1 METHDYY
8 FKSRDRL
15 LRTELSQWLGA
26 RQVDF
31 VMDHIDRAEQ
41 TAAYMADVW
50 ERTRDSEAS
59 QTFERSVQ
67 KAMESVEVSR
77 QPLLDFSKTMV
88 DELFDQAK
96 QMEYTEQVDALVAL
110 QEELAPI
117 LIPQLGEKWVRHQ
130 ALFAGFIGSIAK
142 LLVDIQFEG
151 IVDSSLDDLKGFDD
165 DVN

>member
-1 METHDYY
+1 
-8 FKSRDRL
+8 
-15 LRTELSQWLGA
+15 
-26 RQVDF
+26 
-31 VMDHIDRAEQ
+31 
-41 TAAYMADVW
+41 MADVW

-59 QTFERSVQ
+59 QTFAR
-67 KAMESVEVSR
+67 
-77 QPLLDFSKTMV
+77 

-96 QMEYTEQVDALVAL
+96 QMEFTEQVDALVAI

-117 LIPQLGEKWVRHQ
+117 LISQLGEKWVRHQ